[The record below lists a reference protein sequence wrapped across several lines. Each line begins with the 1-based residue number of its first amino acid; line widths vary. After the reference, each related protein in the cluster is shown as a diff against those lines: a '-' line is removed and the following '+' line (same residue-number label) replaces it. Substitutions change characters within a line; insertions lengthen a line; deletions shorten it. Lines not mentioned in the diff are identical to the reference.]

1 MSVCLNPQ
9 FPARVRCIDPV
20 IAPVVVMDALH
31 EVTAG
36 TPFDHPDRFDP
47 LLEDLILWLRSTA
60 RDLSGACAPS
70 IADSLDTPAQR
81 GAGDRQKIVV
91 AFFRSLPPHMR
102 VRQILSGLEG
112 R

>member
-9 FPARVRCIDPV
+9 FPTRVRCIDPV

-31 EVTAG
+31 DVTAG
-36 TPFDHPDRFDP
+36 TRFDHPDAFDP
-47 LLEDLILWLRSTA
+47 LLEDLILYLRDMRRVGPNMDAPFIATA
-60 RDLSGACAPS
+60 
-70 IADSLDTPAQR
+70 LDVPMSQPNR
-81 GAGDRQKIVV
+81 ERQQVMV
-91 AFFRSLPPHMR
+91 AFFRALPPHMR